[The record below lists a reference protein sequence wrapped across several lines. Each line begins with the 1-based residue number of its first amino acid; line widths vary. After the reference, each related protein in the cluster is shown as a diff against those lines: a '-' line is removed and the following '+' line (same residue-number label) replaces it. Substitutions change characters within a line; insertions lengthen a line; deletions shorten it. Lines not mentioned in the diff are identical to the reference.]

1 MSPETTERQILIGL
15 LPGLQ
20 ADGYEVYL
28 HPNPQMLPE
37 FFGSYMPDAI
47 ALRSDRNL
55 AIEVVRQSK
64 RSERTLK
71 KIRNLFKDQSDWR
84 LKVVLATPASA
95 IAEKPQV
102 QGVPAIEKAA

>member
-1 MSPETTERQILIGL
+1 MGPETTERQILIGL

-71 KIRNLFKDQSDWR
+71 KIRNLF
-84 LKVVLATPASA
+84 
-95 IAEKPQV
+95 
-102 QGVPAIEKAA
+102 GN